1 VGKEESEV
9 MSKKTLTDKQE
20 KFCQEVAAG
29 ASLTDAALRAGYS
42 ADTCGIIGWQ
52 NMQKLY
58 IRERISELQG
68 DVAQDFSF
76 LIWPAVETL
85 KIIMEDPGASESAR
99 VAAAREI
106 LRLTGAMVD
115 RSENKNLNK
124 EESDPE
130 TKELLKKI
138 DERLE
143 QQKNNS

>member
-1 VGKEESEV
+1 
-9 MSKKTLTDKQE
+9 
-20 KFCQEVAAG
+20 
-29 ASLTDAALRAGYS
+29 
-42 ADTCGIIGWQ
+42 
-52 NMQKLY
+52 
-58 IRERISELQG
+58 
-68 DVAQDFSF
+68 
-76 LIWPAVETL
+76 
-85 KIIMEDPGASESAR
+85 MEDPGASESAR